1 MVVMPASAALRRL
14 STSLD
19 SRTMRI
25 AGMRCVYQAAATRMA
40 RSLRSFGVSP
50 GCVLMKVSLQIQN
63 RPAVAADRIVLPRL
77 SSRVPS
83 QSTRCQNTVP
93 SN

>member
-50 GCVLMKVSLQIQN
+50 GCVLMKVSLQTQIH
-63 RPAVAADRIVLPRL
+63 PAGAA
-77 SSRVPS
+77 
-83 QSTRCQNTVP
+83 N
-93 SN
+93 